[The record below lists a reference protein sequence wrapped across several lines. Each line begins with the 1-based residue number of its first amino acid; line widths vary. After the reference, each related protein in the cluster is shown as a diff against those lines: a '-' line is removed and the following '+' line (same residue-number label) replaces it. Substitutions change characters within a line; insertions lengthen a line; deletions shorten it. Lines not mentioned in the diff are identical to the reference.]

1 MYKQNLFFRQEGI
14 NFGRITLLTSI
25 TTFIMQIDDNKV
37 VHLVYQLEVDGKI
50 ADSCDASRPLEF
62 IFGMGYLL
70 PKFEANLL
78 GKQVGDDF
86 DFRLTAAEGYGERDP
101 RAVID
106 LPKSIF
112 MRDGELATDILFEGN
127 VVPMMD
133 NSGGVM
139 PGTVVK
145 INPESVTMDFNHQMA
160 GKDLHFTGEI
170 LLVRDATEEELT
182 SGLHGE
188 RKCSGNCGGGCG
200 EGEGEGC
207 CGNCSCE

>member
-1 MYKQNLFFRQEGI
+1 LYKLKIYFHSKTYYLCTQILITMEI
-14 NFGRITLLTSI
+14 N
-25 TTFIMQIDDNKV
+25 DKKV

-50 ADSCDASRPLEF
+50 ADSCDKTRPLEF

-70 PKFEANLL
+70 PKFEENIL
-78 GKQVGDDF
+78 GKKVGDSF

-112 MRDGELATDILFEGN
+112 MRDGNFADDIVFEGN
-127 VVPMMD
+127 VIPMMD
-133 NSGGVM
+133 SNGGVM

-145 INPESVTMDFNHQMA
+145 INPDSVTMDFNHQMA

-170 LLVRDATEEELT
+170 LVVREATEEELT
-182 SGLHGE
+182 DGLHGE
-188 RKCSGNCGGGCG
+188 RKSCGGCKGGKCSEEGDGECCG
-200 EGEGEGC
+200 EC
-207 CGNCSCE
+207 KCD